1 MYLLNDSNQTGDMGR
16 RGLEAGRYEHRCRY
30 KLPLVND
37 NINMVGVFA
46 LVENPD
52 IGWEITA
59 ESGA

>member
-1 MYLLNDSNQTGDMGR
+1 MRRRDLRRTGTST
-16 RGLEAGRYEHRCRY
+16 AAAY